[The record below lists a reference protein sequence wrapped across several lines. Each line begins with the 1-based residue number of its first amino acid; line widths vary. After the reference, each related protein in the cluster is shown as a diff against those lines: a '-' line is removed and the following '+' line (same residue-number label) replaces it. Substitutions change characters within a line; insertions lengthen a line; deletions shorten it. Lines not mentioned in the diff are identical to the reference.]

1 MTHFAPKTTKFAPFL
16 AIFAL
21 FCLIFAIFSN
31 TACSKS
37 SACTITANYT
47 KDVNAAQKAA
57 MIAFCVT
64 NNISYTEDP
73 SGILYQII
81 KPGSSTKVNL
91 CETLSITYTGKF
103 LNGNQFQ
110 TGTFD
115 SSLSGLIP
123 GWQIVVPYIGKGG
136 HMKILLP
143 SSLAY
148 GTQGS
153 SSIPPNTPLYFDIVL
168 N

>member
-1 MTHFAPKTTKFAPFL
+1 MTHFIPKIIKNASFL

-21 FCLIFAIFSN
+21 FFAIIALFSN
-31 TACSKS
+31 TGCSKS
-37 SACTITANYT
+37 SACTLTANYP
-47 KDVNAAQKAA
+47 KDVNATQKAA
-57 MIAFCVT
+57 MIAFCTT
-64 NNISYTEDP
+64 NSINYTLDS

-81 KPGSSTKVNL
+81 NPGSSTKVNL
-91 CETLSITYTGKF
+91 CESLSITYTGKF

-110 TGTFD
+110 TGTFT
-115 SSLSGLIP
+115 SALSGLIA

-148 GTQGS
+148 GAQGNS
-153 SSIPPNTPLYFDIVL
+153 TIPGNTPLYFDIVL

>member
-1 MTHFAPKTTKFAPFL
+1 MAKKIDTQTIVTIGAVGLGIYILYKPIKALFDTFGITQSATSQAVTTLQTSGTKSPFSPL
-16 AIFAL
+16 YWRTVRGAHLLPLAQANAKAQAIF
-21 FCLIFAIFSN
+21 
-31 TACSKS
+31 
-37 SACTITANYT
+37 
-47 KDVNAAQKAA
+47 
-57 MIAFCVT
+57 
-64 NNISYTEDP
+64 E
-73 SGILYQII
+73 
-81 KPGSSTKVNL
+81 
-91 CETLSITYTGKF
+91 SITYTGKF

-115 SSLSGLIP
+115 SSLSGLIT

-136 HMKILLP
+136 HMIILLP